1 MAVATPKASPKTRG
15 RPPKLDEGT
24 RRRIALEV
32 QENPEATASSIVRD
46 FELDVRAATVRN
58 FLRDHGA
65 EYAKMKPAPALTA
78 SHKKASSKKPT
89 KKRTKASSKKPTK
102 KRTKASSKKPT
113 KKGTKVKAKNSEVAV
128 GRWAKWRVYN
138 GWKARTTGRLTKKD
152 LKLNRRGRVVYK
164 KLSAN
169 MKQRLQ
175 HSNIKTWYQSVKEAR
190 QALML
195 TGFVPVGGK
204 TAAGKAL
211 LLRAKV
217 IYYERVYNISQRAS
231 EEVLSKQIGMKSPAS
246 PTLGALSSPEIM
258 VLPGSPQ
265 VPQPTLG
272 ALSSPEIMVLPGSP
286 QVPHSTDE
294 AVGA

>member
-89 KKRTKASSKKPTK
+89 KKR
-102 KRTKASSKKPT
+102 
-113 KKGTKVKAKNSEVAV
+113 TKVKAKNSEVAV

>member
-1 MAVATPKASPKTRG
+1 MAVATPKASSKTIG

-24 RRRIALEV
+24 RRRIAREV
-32 QENPEATASSIVRD
+32 QENPKATASSIVRD
-46 FELDVRAATVRN
+46 FELDVTPATVRR

-65 EYAKMKPAPALTA
+65 EHAKMKPVPALTE
-78 SHKKASSKKPT
+78 SHKKASKKPT

-102 KRTKASSKKPT
+102 KR
-113 KKGTKVKAKNSEVAV
+113 TKVKAKNSEVAV

-138 GWKARTTGRLTKKD
+138 GWKARTIGRLTKKD

-169 MKQRLQ
+169 MKQRMQ

-211 LLRAKV
+211 LFRAKV
-217 IYYERVYNISQRAS
+217 IYYERVYGISQRAS

-246 PTLGALSSPEIM
+246 PTLGALSSP
-258 VLPGSPQ
+258 
-265 VPQPTLG
+265 
-272 ALSSPEIMVLPGSP
+272 LSSPEIIVLPDYGRSP
-286 QVPHSTDE
+286 QIPQSTDE
-294 AVGA
+294 AAEA